1 VNRVATATPARY
13 SPISIHRSNSVS
25 PLATMHNAPICT
37 SRMACGV
44 WLLADQIGGSS
55 RACHLT
61 ADHAPRSAAAGRRS
75 IKPQQVDCKDGC
87 QGLPLGALEHEDATN
102 LNAAIEDVRPKDG
115 GV

>member
-1 VNRVATATPARY
+1 VPVLGVDSAPDNVSSPKPWTRCVYSEDIENR
-13 SPISIHRSNSVS
+13 
-25 PLATMHNAPICT
+25 AP
-37 SRMACGV
+37 
-44 WLLADQIGGSS
+44 DNGGSS

-102 LNAAIEDVRPKDG
+102 LNAADEGDRAGSLECVGSRIRSVRIKS
-115 GV
+115 